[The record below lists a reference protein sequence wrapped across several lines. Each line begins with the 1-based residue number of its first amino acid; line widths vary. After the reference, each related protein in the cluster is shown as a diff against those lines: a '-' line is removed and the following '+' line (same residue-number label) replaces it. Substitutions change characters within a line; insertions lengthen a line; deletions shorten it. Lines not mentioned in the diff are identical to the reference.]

1 MSNYRG
7 TFQLQPLL
15 VALPHLRFSMYETF
29 VKWEGDIFLKRRT
42 FQLQPLLVAL
52 PHLRFSMYET
62 FVKWEGD
69 IFL

>member
-1 MSNYRG
+1 MSHYRL

-15 VALPHLRFSMYETF
+15 VALPHLRFSIYKIF

-52 PHLRFSMYET
+52 PHLRFTIYET
-62 FVKWEGD
+62 FIKWEGD
-69 IFL
+69 INL